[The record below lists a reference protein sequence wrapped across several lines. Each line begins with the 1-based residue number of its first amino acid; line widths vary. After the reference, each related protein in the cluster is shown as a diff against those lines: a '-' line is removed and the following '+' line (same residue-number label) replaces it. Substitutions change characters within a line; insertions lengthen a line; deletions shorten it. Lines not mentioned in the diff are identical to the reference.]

1 MNRTTEITETISSS
15 CSLPLHE
22 IVGGD
27 LAARGDGDLLR
38 RIARD
43 PDHVAHQQ
51 RHSAGRQAGSRR
63 EFFLTDALPRQIFC
77 KLHGR
82 GLAQLNHD
90 FQRSVNYPIVSLV

>member
-38 RIARD
+38 RIAFDGKPRSL
-43 PDHVAHQQ
+43 PKAP
-51 RHSAGRQAGSRR
+51 RR
-63 EFFLTDALPRQIFC
+63 
-77 KLHGR
+77 
-82 GLAQLNHD
+82 
-90 FQRSVNYPIVSLV
+90 